1 MQKNVDLTIA
11 HNPTNL
17 SWYTF
22 TFTKAF
28 MTEMHVPTR
37 NTCLSSEI
45 RLRFMSTCSFFFSVQ
60 LQEILKEKWSIDDE
74 LVPPID
80 KHEDAQRG
88 NDHQN
93 NQTWTSKWMR
103 KIPRPATSYSDST
116 TTEKNV
122 SAESEYHDHR
132 CPQVNAERHKRET
145 KRQRILKT
153 ERGLHTLS
161 CSMRSSCTRLIHYG

>member
-1 MQKNVDLTIA
+1 MIHVYIYKGIHDRDACADSKYMSFVRDSPPIYVDMFI
-11 HNPTNL
+11 
-17 SWYTF
+17 
-22 TFTKAF
+22 
-28 MTEMHVPTR
+28 
-37 NTCLSSEI
+37 
-45 RLRFMSTCSFFFSVQ
+45 FFSVQ

-103 KIPRPATSYSDST
+103 NIPRPATSYSDST

-161 CSMRSSCTRLIHYG
+161 CPMRSSCTRLIHYGSIHFNSINSV

>member
-1 MQKNVDLTIA
+1 MIHVYIYKGIHDRDACADSKYMSFVRDSPPIYVDMFI
-11 HNPTNL
+11 
-17 SWYTF
+17 
-22 TFTKAF
+22 
-28 MTEMHVPTR
+28 
-37 NTCLSSEI
+37 
-45 RLRFMSTCSFFFSVQ
+45 FFSVQ

-122 SAESEYHDHR
+122 SAGSEYHDHR

-161 CSMRSSCTRLIHYG
+161 CPMRSSCTRLIHYG

>member
-1 MQKNVDLTIA
+1 MIHVYIYKGIHDRDACADSKYMSFVSDSPPIYVDMFI
-11 HNPTNL
+11 
-17 SWYTF
+17 
-22 TFTKAF
+22 
-28 MTEMHVPTR
+28 
-37 NTCLSSEI
+37 
-45 RLRFMSTCSFFFSVQ
+45 FFSVQ

-153 ERGLHTLS
+153 ERGLHALS